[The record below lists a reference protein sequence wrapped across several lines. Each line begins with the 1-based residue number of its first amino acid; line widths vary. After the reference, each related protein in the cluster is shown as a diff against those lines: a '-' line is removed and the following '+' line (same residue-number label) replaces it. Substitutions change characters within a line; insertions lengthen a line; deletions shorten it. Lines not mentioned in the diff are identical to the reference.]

1 MPLFSTGR
9 TYVCWLCVDT
19 TVNAA
24 TTDVMKH
31 KMILVS
37 LQNYHSE
44 QFKVSG
50 KVVFVYVHIMCMF
63 STYEYTMNVRTHGQ
77 MCTVRTHQRKH
88 KICVELLIVTSHAP
102 SLQQSDW
109 VTHCSSS
116 LYSFSCSCQPLHT
129 LHLGCGVQTEGLF
142 PMHH

>member
-1 MPLFSTGR
+1 M
-9 TYVCWLCVDT
+9 
-19 TVNAA
+19 NAA

-77 MCTVRTHQRKH
+77 T
-88 KICVELLIVTSHAP
+88 
-102 SLQQSDW
+102 
-109 VTHCSSS
+109 
-116 LYSFSCSCQPLHT
+116 YSMYTPTQTQNSC
-129 LHLGCGVQTEGLF
+129 
-142 PMHH
+142 